1 MDITKFELSRKK
13 DELTNSELEYFN
25 SLSESE
31 IIECIKHCNKKY
43 QYFNAMQNAMK
54 LCLNSVY
61 GAFGNEF
68 FVCSTTDIAGGVT
81 AMGRDVIKYMDNINE
96 NYWYNYW
103 HEDYELHKY
112 LGITKTVEKLD
123 PSWLSR
129 LLLSDPFVPHDG
141 EINIDEIQLKMEE
154 GFYQRKEAV
163 SAYADTD
170 SLMVCFEKIIDD
182 YCEVGHEQEFID
194 KIAKFRLQPLFK
206 TKLNGYA
213 KKYHV
218 ENLHDFE
225 LENINESIIFLAK
238 KCYIKHTIWEDG
250 TQYPRLQNIV
260 PKGVMLIKKGTPKF
274 AREKVMEIIK
284 YLFDNSKTYNI
295 KDLLKFVR
303 DLKKEFEL
311 TDITDIVQSTN
322 LNNYWSSKIIVDGQL
337 IDGPGVVQDKEKL
350 ICAKGTYYVLK
361 SAGLYNNLLYKHPE
375 LINTYQILKPGTK
388 VKIYPCIHEDNNK
401 FCYPMG
407 KFPKEFAPPIDYDQL
422 FSSTILD
429 QVNVYVKS
437 LNLPELNKRLRIVV
451 SLF

>member
-1 MDITKFELSRKK
+1 MDIVKFDINRKK
-13 DELTNSELEYFN
+13 DVLTDREVNYLDTLTEDQ
-25 SLSESE
+25 
-31 IIECIKHCNKKY
+31 IIESIKYCNKKY

-68 FVCSTTDIAGGVT
+68 FVCSTIDIAGGVT
-81 AMGRDVIKYMDNINE
+81 IMGRDVIKYMDNINE

-103 HEDYELHKY
+103 HEDFELHKH
-112 LGITKTVEKLD
+112 LGITVPVTKMD
-123 PSWLSR
+123 DSWLHRESKT
-129 LLLSDPFVPHDG
+129 LHDG
-141 EINIDEIQLKMEE
+141 EVTQQEMED
-154 GFYQRKEAV
+154 GIYQRKETV

-170 SLMVCFEKIIDD
+170 SLFVCFQYIIDN
-182 YCEVGHEQEFID
+182 YCEEGKEQEFID
-194 KIAKFRLQPLFK
+194 KISKFRLEPLFK

-250 TQYPRLQNIV
+250 AQYPRLQNIV

-311 TDITDIVQSTN
+311 TDINDIVQSTN
-322 LNNYWSSKIIVDGQL
+322 LNNYWSSKIIVDGHT
-337 IDGPGVVQDKEKL
+337 IDGPGVVTDKDKL
-350 ICAKGTYYVLK
+350 VCAKGTYYVLK

-375 LINTYQILKPGTK
+375 LINTYEILKPGTK

-407 KFPKEFAPPIDYDQL
+407 KFPKEFAPPIDYDEL
-422 FSSTILD
+422 FQKTILD
-429 QVNVYVKS
+429 QVNTYV
-437 LNLPELNKRLRIVV
+437 LALGLPELNKRLKIVM